1 MKNITDK
8 IDFINNKVQ
17 YAINNYMPYDND
29 GDDVE
34 KIKSLIKKHLLN
46 IITLRAKDNKK
57 TYQDFLSFKS
67 VMGYRYIDFNIFT
80 MGKNDVLIYFSIDC
94 EPKEINLVIDLDEL
108 INGKSVNDFSSFEI
122 SLDKK
127 RK

>member
-1 MKNITDK
+1 
-8 IDFINNKVQ
+8 
-17 YAINNYMPYDND
+17 
-29 GDDVE
+29 
-34 KIKSLIKKHLLN
+34 
-46 IITLRAKDNKK
+46 
-57 TYQDFLSFKS
+57 
-67 VMGYRYIDFNIFT
+67 

>member
-1 MKNITDK
+1 MKNINDK

-34 KIKSLIKKHLLN
+34 KIKNLIKKHLLN
-46 IITLRAKDNKK
+46 IIALRAKDNKK
-57 TYQDFLSFKS
+57 VYQDFLSFKS
-67 VMGYRYIDFNIFT
+67 VMGYSYIDFNILT

-108 INGKSVNDFSSFEI
+108 INGKSVNDFSGFEI

>member
-1 MKNITDK
+1 MKNINDK

-17 YAINNYMPYDND
+17 HAINNYMPYDND

-46 IITLRAKDNKK
+46 IITLRAKDNKNS
-57 TYQDFLSFKS
+57 YQDFLSFKS
-67 VMGYRYIDFNIFT
+67 VMGYNYIDFNIFT
-80 MGKNDVLIYFSIDC
+80 MRKNDVLIYFSIDC

-108 INGKSVNDFSSFEI
+108 INGKSVNDFSGFEI